1 VLKLPP
7 LLPCSSEAPLD
18 LTTRPGLCG
27 SAARCWIAGWLRRGV
42 WGSDRVQWRPTE
54 AGGGSGGGGA
64 AGAHWG
70 GGGATTGGGLD
81 LTPGRGALS
90 LHLLGTG
97 PEEVGGVNSGRGRSW
112 GSHQK
117 DVLPV
122 KPA

>member
-1 VLKLPP
+1 MLKLPP

-70 GGGATTGGGLD
+70 GGQPLDGGSLSPPAGEGAGG
-81 LTPGRGALS
+81 
-90 LHLLGTG
+90 
-97 PEEVGGVNSGRGRSW
+97 GRGREQW
-112 GSHQK
+112 
-117 DVLPV
+117 
-122 KPA
+122 